1 MRRYL
6 LVLAHLSADL
16 GIDHRFGDGPER
28 ERSAEEKCQCG
39 SSLVLCFCFVSVCV
53 VARVCLHG
61 LSGEVLAEVPH
72 DVEGVDGG
80 GGEDASGRLV
90 AQICRWVGGHRD
102 EEEEDEEARGDG
114 DWIGTFVSKLKVREC
129 HSFLFC

>member
-1 MRRYL
+1 M
-6 LVLAHLSADL
+6 
-16 GIDHRFGDGPER
+16 
-28 ERSAEEKCQCG
+28 
-39 SSLVLCFCFVSVCV
+39 
-53 VARVCLHG
+53 VARACLHG

-102 EEEEDEEARGDG
+102 EEARNDG
-114 DWIGTFVSKLKVREC
+114 DWIGTFVSKLKVRER
-129 HSFLFC
+129 HSLLFCWCRELSL